1 MASKRILT
9 TRAKAGMVTAE
20 NVYTENKLV
29 IPKGTLLTDEII
41 ESLKDYSVFA
51 IRVETDENGMA
62 PGEEQAGAADGGAET
77 PEMVKTV
84 ESGQDIANV
93 MPEVPVDIDGDSV
106 VFINPVSDITE
117 IGANG
122 EREEYFSSIR
132 ETKEFQVFQ
141 SSFMESVDN
150 LKTVFNSVV
159 MKNKDI
165 DKELLLT
172 DVKKV
177 VSNGRNSLHI
187 LDMLQCMRG
196 YDDVTYVH
204 CMNVALLSNMI
215 GRIVYPDIS
224 HEELDVLTLSGLLC
238 DIGKILVPEEV
249 IMKKGRLTLPE
260 YNIAKTHVF
269 HGNNILKGLGL
280 DPRIAE
286 VAMRHHER
294 CDGSGYPGG
303 YRRNQIEEFAR
314 IVAIAD
320 TYDAMTSDR
329 VYRAAMCP
337 FDVIHMFEREGLVK
351 YDVKFLLPFLEK
363 AVQAYVNADVKL
375 STDEI
380 GRIIMINRKE
390 LSRPVVK
397 SGDNFYDL
405 SKETSINIEKIL
417 L

>member
-9 TRAKAGMVTAE
+9 TRASVNMVVASD
-20 NVYTENKLV
+20 VYTADNKLV
-29 IPKGTLLTDEII
+29 IPKGTVLTEEII
-41 ESLKDYSVFA
+41 EALKEYSIFA
-51 IRVETDENGMA
+51 IRIETNDDGVTPVMDEPESKEEVIPGLPEADENINGN
-62 PGEEQAGAADGGAET
+62 P
-77 PEMVKTV
+77 
-84 ESGQDIANV
+84 
-93 MPEVPVDIDGDSV
+93 V

-122 EREEYFSSIR
+122 EREEYFGHVR
-132 ETKEFQVFQ
+132 ETKEFKEFE
-141 SSFMESVDN
+141 SSFMESVDS
-150 LKTVFNSVV
+150 LKSMFNNVV
-159 MKNKDI
+159 MKNQEI
-165 DKELLLT
+165 DTEAMLS
-172 DVKKV
+172 DVKNVASK
-177 VSNGRNSLHI
+177 GRNSLHI

-196 YDDVTYVH
+196 YDDVTYIH

-224 HEELDVLTLSGLLC
+224 GEELDVLTLSGLLC

-303 YRRNQIEEFAR
+303 YKRKQIPAFAR

-329 VYRAAMCP
+329 IYRAAMCP

-363 AVQAYVNADVKL
+363 AVQAYINAEVKL

-380 GRIIMINRKE
+380 GRIVMINRKE
-390 LSRPVVK
+390 LSKPLVK
-397 SGDNFYDL
+397 SGENYYDL
-405 SKETSINIEKIL
+405 SKDKSISIEKVL
-417 L
+417 M